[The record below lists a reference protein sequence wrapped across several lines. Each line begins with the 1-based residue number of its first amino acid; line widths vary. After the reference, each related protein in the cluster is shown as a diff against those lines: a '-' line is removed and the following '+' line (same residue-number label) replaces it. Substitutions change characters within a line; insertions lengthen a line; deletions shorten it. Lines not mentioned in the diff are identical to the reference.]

1 MSQQGCC
8 PYKKREMRSVHAKRN
23 GHTRAQSEGRY
34 PQAREEGIM
43 ENQTFQPFGLG
54 PSVS

>member
-8 PYKKREMRSVHAKRN
+8 PYKKREMRNVHAKRH
-23 GHTRAQSEGRY
+23 GHTRAQSEGGY

-43 ENQTFQPFGLG
+43 ENQTFQPLGLG
-54 PSVS
+54 PLVS